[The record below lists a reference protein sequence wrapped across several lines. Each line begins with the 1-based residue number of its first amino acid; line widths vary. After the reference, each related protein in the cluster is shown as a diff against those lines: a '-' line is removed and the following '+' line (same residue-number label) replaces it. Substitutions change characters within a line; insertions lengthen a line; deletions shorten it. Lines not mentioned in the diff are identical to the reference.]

1 MPETLSS
8 LSLTDRI
15 CELISP
21 TITDLGFGL
30 VRVLVQGRQRPR
42 LQIMVERNDGKPMLV
57 EDCAGVSRA
66 VSAVLDVADPISGA
80 YTLEVS
86 SPGIDRPLVRL
97 ADFDRFAGLEAR
109 VDLGRP
115 IDGRKRLQG
124 RLLGTSG
131 EQVRIAVAGADW
143 TVPFADVVR
152 AKLVLTEELLRAEE
166 QRAG

>member
-8 LSLTDRI
+8 LSLADRI
-15 CELISP
+15 RELISP

-30 VRVLVQGRQRPR
+30 VRVLVQGRQRTR
-42 LQIMVERNDGKPMLV
+42 LQIMVERTDGKAMLV

-97 ADFDRFAGLEAR
+97 ADFERFAGLEAR
-109 VDLGRP
+109 VELGRP

-131 EQVRIAVAGADW
+131 EQVRIAVAGTDW
-143 TVPFADVVR
+143 MVPFADVVR

>member
-8 LSLTDRI
+8 LSLADRI
-15 CELISP
+15 RELVSP
-21 TITDLGFGL
+21 TIGDLGFGL

-42 LQIMVERNDGKPMLV
+42 LQIMVERSDGKPMLV
-57 EDCAGVSRA
+57 EDCADVSRA

-97 ADFDRFAGLEAR
+97 ADFERFAGLEAR
-109 VDLGRP
+109 VELGRP

-131 EQVRIAVAGADW
+131 EQVRIAVAGTDW
-143 TVPFADVVR
+143 MVPFADVVR

>member
-15 CELISP
+15 RELISP

-30 VRVLVQGRQRPR
+30 VRVLVQGRQRTR
-42 LQIMVERNDGKPMLV
+42 LQIMVERTDGKAMLV

-97 ADFDRFAGLEAR
+97 ADFERFAGLEAR
-109 VDLGRP
+109 VELGRP

-131 EQVRIAVAGADW
+131 EQVRIAVAGTDW
-143 TVPFADVVR
+143 MVPFADVVR